1 MPEWSQGNEEK
12 TDSPMDVE
20 EQEDWQKPHSG
31 DEPSS
36 SSSSS
41 NVHDNGDPTDPAGS
55 RRLSGR
61 VPKPRVNYHPE
72 VQLHGSEDRKRKD
85 RGHRERDG
93 GSMGSGNQAESL
105 VYDGDDSQCGVSEE
119 ALPAIKRFLRARLEQ
134 VVVVLGGTQDLVADV
149 VYQVTRRPTGLTQG
163 ILNVYYHATGTG
175 KRYKSRVE
183 VATSLGLFPSARSLR
198 HLTREANFINAMEI
212 REKQLLSQM
221 ISLHLGTS
229 HSHRTAPNAILAPI
243 CLLLTIYQ
251 CMYRFA

>member
-1 MPEWSQGNEEK
+1 MPEWPQGNEEK

-20 EQEDWQKPHSG
+20 EHEDWQKSHSG
-31 DEPSS
+31 EPSS

-41 NVHDNGDPTDPAGS
+41 NMHENGDPTEDPAGS

-72 VQLHGSEDRKRKD
+72 VQLHGNEERRRKD
-85 RGHRERDG
+85 RGNRDRDSGSLG
-93 GSMGSGNQAESL
+93 GGNQAESL

-119 ALPAIKRFLRARLEQ
+119 ALPALKRFLQVRLEQ
-134 VVVVLGGTQDLVADV
+134 VVSVLGGNVDQVADV
-149 VYQVTRRPTGLTQG
+149 LYQVTRRPTGLTQG
-163 ILNVYYHATGTG
+163 IINVYYHAIGTG

-229 HSHRTAPNAILAPI
+229 SRHHTSPTTFLTSI
-243 CLLLTIYQ
+243 CLLLTI
-251 CMYRFA
+251 CS